1 MYSEKIIKLV
11 ESYLYSYLW
20 IDKKVLEIKR
30 KYLID
35 DKDINSWIKSKGKI
49 CRTTENIAL
58 KNIQIECEIETEI
71 KWHYIIK
78 KVLDNY
84 ESQEEKEKINCIKYK
99 YFERCSTSKIEIEMS
114 ISRPTQSRMKRDIV
128 YCIALFAVKENLIN
142 IENLE

>member
-20 IDKKVLEIKR
+20 IDKKILEIKR

-35 DKDINSWIKSKGKI
+35 DNDINNWIKSKGKI
-49 CRTTENIAL
+49 SRTTEKLTI
-58 KNIQIECEIETEI
+58 KKIQIEHEIEIEM

-78 KVLDNY
+78 KVLKKY
-84 ESQEEKEKINCIKYK
+84 ELGEEKEKINYIKYK
-99 YFERCSTSKIEIEMS
+99 YFEKSSTTKIEIEMS
-114 ISRPTQSRMKRDIV
+114 ISRPTQSRIKTDII

-142 IENLE
+142 IEDFE

>member
-1 MYSEKIIKLV
+1 MCSEKLIKLI

-78 KVLDNY
+78 KVLENY
-84 ESQEEKEKINCIKYK
+84 ELKKEKEKINYIKYK
-99 YFERCSTSKIEIEMS
+99 YFERCSASKIEIEMS